1 MNTKDLVLYEKYRHK
16 LMMNTIEVIKHSNLQ
31 DLKTLWGILVENG
44 FARELKDDTVSIVSK
59 YSLKRAREMNS
70 GLNDTEMEVV
80 SLVRSNDDVKG
91 VYMVDGKIKDIDY
104 TAEINEE
111 E

>member
-1 MNTKDLVLYEKYRHK
+1 MNTKDLVLYEKYRHE
-16 LMMNTIEVIKHSNLQ
+16 LMMNTIEVIEHSNLQ

-44 FARELKDDTVSIVSK
+44 FARELKDDTVSIRDINSEI
-59 YSLKRAREMNS
+59 AREMNS

-104 TAEINEE
+104 TAEINEGE
-111 E
+111 

>member
-1 MNTKDLVLYEKYRHK
+1 
-16 LMMNTIEVIKHSNLQ
+16 
-31 DLKTLWGILVENG
+31 
-44 FARELKDDTVSIVSK
+44 
-59 YSLKRAREMNS
+59 
-70 GLNDTEMEVV
+70 
-80 SLVRSNDDVKG
+80 LVRSNDDVKG